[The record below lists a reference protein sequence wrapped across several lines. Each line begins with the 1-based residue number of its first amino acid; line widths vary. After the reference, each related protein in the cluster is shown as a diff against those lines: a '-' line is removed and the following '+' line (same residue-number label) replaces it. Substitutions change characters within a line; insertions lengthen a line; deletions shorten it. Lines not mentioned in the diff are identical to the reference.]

1 MSWMYHYH
9 HLNKQKSYLSVNRS
23 ASHSVSYLSQIDGLQ
38 GEFDVAFVAT
48 PAHCRSKL
56 ISDLVTTIN
65 AKYWKLEKVLA
76 QSSFQLKN
84 IQDCLA
90 GHPSVWVNTARRIMP
105 WHQKIKSYLMETGF
119 NSLDVR
125 VRGSSWGMAC
135 NSIHFI
141 DLVCWWTGASIV
153 SVEIDQLD
161 NWIPAKRKGFYEVNG
176 ILSVRFSDFSSLVCE
191 CSHGDPSCQIEV
203 KTPCGFLLIDESV
216 GLASSSIGLE
226 ISGEVPYQSSLT
238 TTLLTQLLDSGM

>member
-1 MSWMYHYH
+1 
-9 HLNKQKSYLSVNRS
+9 
-23 ASHSVSYLSQIDGLQ
+23 
-38 GEFDVAFVAT
+38 
-48 PAHCRSKL
+48 
-56 ISDLVTTIN
+56 
-65 AKYWKLEKVLA
+65 
-76 QSSFQLKN
+76 
-84 IQDCLA
+84 
-90 GHPSVWVNTARRIMP
+90 MP

-141 DLVCWWTGASIV
+141 DLVCWLTGASIV

-238 TTLLTQLLDSGM
+238 TTLLTQLLDSGMCDLPSLEESVNQHYPFLKLCCDIEPFTIFRPSIYTYYLTYVTSNDLVDWFRINGSGLCSRA